1 MADVRIL
8 ALGTLALLAAC
19 ASEPTPAEKAAQDAR
34 DIAEV
39 EAVQKIKPPPQR
51 LAPEAILFPDIQEH
65 DLFGA
70 GCAFAPQ
77 GSMGAVML
85 SREKLAW
92 MKLEGRL
99 VRFASD
105 PGSAKMPLGTWS
117 RYAGKE
123 WAIALTRT
131 EGDGEASGS
140 ESRQW
145 PGRLVVTDAFGQTV
159 FDSAG
164 LVQCG

>member
-8 ALGTLALLAAC
+8 VFAMLLAAC
-19 ASEPTPAEKAAQDAR
+19 AREPTPAEKAAQDAR

-39 EAVQKIKPPPQR
+39 EAVQKIKPPPQPI
-51 LAPEAILFPDIQEH
+51 APEAILFPDIQQY

-70 GCAFAPQ
+70 GCAFAPG
-77 GSMGAVML
+77 GSIGAVML
-85 SREKLAW
+85 SREKVAW

-105 PGSAKMPLGTWS
+105 PGSAALPLGTWS

-123 WAIALTRT
+123 WALALTRT
-131 EGDGEASGS
+131 EGEGEASGS

-145 PGRLVVTDAFGQTV
+145 PGRLVVTDAFGQAV
-159 FDSAG
+159 FEAAG